1 MSSSDD
7 LNVELGIWQ
16 RVMGSLGGFGQDILI
31 LVIFLM
37 DLLGSGTAKVV
48 YR

>member
-16 RVMGSLGGFGQDILI
+16 RVMGALGQFGRNILI
-31 LVIFLM
+31 LVIFLYG
-37 DLLGSGTAKVV
+37 LTWSGSAKVV
-48 YR
+48 CR